1 MNFLSNQN
9 ATNAL
14 GVVSKFT
21 QPWKL
26 KANPNSSLYIY
37 THIFPSFGGTL
48 ISERRG
54 REEKEGAIWFGFRRR
69 VWSFFFFEEMDTTS
83 RVERGWGEEMGLR
96 TISPNEYS
104 CSGSRLR
111 FSATLDE
118 ISCPILHR
126 RASLAVSIR
135 KNR

>member
-69 VWSFFFFEEMDTTS
+69 VWSFFFLRRWTQ
-83 RVERGWGEEMGLR
+83 RVGWSGVEGKRWVWEPSLQMNIHVREVVSVSVRHWMKYRVQFCIAER
-96 TISPNEYS
+96 P
-104 CSGSRLR
+104 
-111 FSATLDE
+111 
-118 ISCPILHR
+118 
-126 RASLAVSIR
+126 
-135 KNR
+135 